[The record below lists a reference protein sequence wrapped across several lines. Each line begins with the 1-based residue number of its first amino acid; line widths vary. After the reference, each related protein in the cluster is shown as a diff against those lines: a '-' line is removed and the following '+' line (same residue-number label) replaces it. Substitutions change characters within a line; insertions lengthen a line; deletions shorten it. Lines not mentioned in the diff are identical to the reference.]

1 MAAVSRNICGSIF
14 VIALLVSILTS
25 TAIALSGR
33 NVPGC
38 EDETKALVDLC
49 AKYVLKRGR
58 HDIRPAKNCCAL
70 VREVDINCICT
81 YATKEVAKLISMHKV
96 FFVAATCGR
105 KLPHMKKCG
114 SIRIG
119 SG

>member
-1 MAAVSRNICGSIF
+1 MAMEISSIIF
-14 VIALLVSILTS
+14 RLSLVLVL
-25 TAIALSGR
+25 LSGILR
-33 NVPGC
+33 STGRSVPGC

-49 AKYVLKRGR
+49 AKYVLKTGR
-58 HDIRPAKNCCAL
+58 HDVRPAKNCCAL
-70 VREVDINCICT
+70 VREVDVNCIYT
-81 YATKEVAKLISMHKV
+81 YATEEVAKLISMHKV
-96 FFVAATCGR
+96 FYVAATCGR

>member
-1 MAAVSRNICGSIF
+1 MAAVSSNICRSVL
-14 VIALLVSILTS
+14 VIVLLVSILTS
-25 TAIALSGR
+25 TEVALSGR

-49 AKYVLKRGR
+49 SKYVLKTGPN
-58 HDIRPAKNCCAL
+58 IRPAKNCCAL
-70 VREVDINCICT
+70 VREVDVNCICT

-96 FFVAATCGR
+96 FYVADTCGR

-114 SIRIG
+114 TIGIG

>member
-1 MAAVSRNICGSIF
+1 MAAISSNIFWSSLIL
-14 VIALLVSILTS
+14 VLLFS
-25 TAIALSGR
+25 TANSVPVS

-49 AKYVLKRGR
+49 AKYVMKTGPN
-58 HDIRPAKNCCAL
+58 IRPAKDCCAL
-70 VREVDINCICT
+70 VREVDVNCICS

-96 FFVAATCGR
+96 FYVASTCGR
-105 KLPHMKKCG
+105 EIPPVKKCG